1 MLIGYARVSTT
12 EQEARLQIDALQQA
26 GCERIF
32 TDQGVSGA
40 AVIKPQLAAALD
52 FARAGHDTL
61 VVWKLDRLSRSLRDL
76 IETVDG
82 LNSRGIGLR
91 SLKESTIDTTTPAGV
106 MMFQVFGALA
116 EYERGLIHERT
127 MAGIAAAQRA
137 GTKFGRPE
145 TITDKRWIEARA
157 LLDADPPKS
166 IAAVATILDVS
177 RQAIY
182 RRLERDDAK
191 KQADPAAGAPS
202 MPPRRGKQRTGGA

>member
-1 MLIGYARVSTT
+1 MLIGYARVSTS
-12 EQEARLQIDALQQA
+12 EQDARLQTDALEQA

-32 TDQGVSGA
+32 VDHGVSGA

-52 FARAGHDTL
+52 FARAELDAI

-76 IETVDG
+76 LDTVEG
-82 LNSRGIGLR
+82 LQARGVGIR
-91 SLKESTIDTTTPAGV
+91 SLTETTIDTTTPHGKL
-106 MMFQVFGALA
+106 VFRILSSLA
-116 EYERGLIHERT
+116 DYERGLIHERT

-145 TITDKRWIEARA
+145 TISDKRWAEARE
-157 LLDADPPKS
+157 LLDAEPPKT
-166 IAAVATILDVS
+166 IAAVASLLNVS

-191 KQADPAAGAPS
+191 RQAGPAGADQTPS
-202 MPPRRGKQRTGGA
+202 PRRGKQRTGGA